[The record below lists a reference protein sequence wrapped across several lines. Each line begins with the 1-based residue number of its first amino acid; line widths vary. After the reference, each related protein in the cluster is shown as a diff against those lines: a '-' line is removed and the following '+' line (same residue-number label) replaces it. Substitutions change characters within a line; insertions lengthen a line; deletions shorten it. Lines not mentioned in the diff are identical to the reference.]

1 MADLDAQAGMTSDR
15 SPGRAIGAVADL
27 EGGGEVPSLGASWA
41 RSAAFTYFVVLAV
54 AALAIGLGWPVVEWA
69 FDARRLFR

>member
-1 MADLDAQAGMTSDR
+1 MTSDH
-15 SPGRAIGAVADL
+15 SPGQATAPVAGSAA
-27 EGGGEVPSLGASWA
+27 GGDAPSLRASWA
-41 RSAAFTYFVVLAV
+41 RSAAFTYFVILAV